1 MTNDVLEWKIENLV
15 LPTFLVLS
23 IPIEWDPTQSVEIK
37 ALQESGNP
45 IQIQLFDILRQE
57 SELAYDQIL
66 VSKQVDYG
74 IEDNL
79 NLNLQVFLFP
89 IWMEQ
94 KSQFQLSK

>member
-1 MTNDVLEWKIENLV
+1 MKIENLV
-15 LPTFLVLS
+15 PSNIPSLS

-57 SELAYDQIL
+57 SELAYDQVL

-74 IEDNL
+74 IDDNL
-79 NLNLQVFLFP
+79 NLEFTSFFP
-89 IWMEQ
+89 I
-94 KSQFQLSK
+94 